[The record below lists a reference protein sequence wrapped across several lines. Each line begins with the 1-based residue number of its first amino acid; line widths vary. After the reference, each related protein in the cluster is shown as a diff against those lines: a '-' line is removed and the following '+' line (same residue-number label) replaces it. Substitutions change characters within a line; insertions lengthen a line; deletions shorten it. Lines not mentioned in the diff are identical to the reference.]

1 MDFGIQ
7 IGCAGSAEPDAVTG
21 ADAFLLRDA
30 TEGDAQEIARLVYE
44 LAVYE
49 KLADRAVGTAADF
62 RVQLFGP
69 RPRAY
74 AIMAE
79 VESRAVGLAIWFYN
93 FSTFQARPGLYV
105 EDVFVEPEYRG
116 LGIGR
121 AFFRT
126 MAQRALAEGCTR
138 MEWSVL
144 DWNTPAVAF
153 YRAMGAVA
161 MDAWTVQRLYDSEMR
176 VLAGEG

>member
-1 MDFGIQ
+1 VSG
-7 IGCAGSAEPDAVTG
+7 EN
-21 ADAFLLRDA
+21 AFSLRDA
-30 TEGDAQEIARLVYE
+30 TENDAEDIARLVYE
-44 LAVYE
+44 LAKYE
-49 KLADRAVGTAADF
+49 KLADRAVGTPADF
-62 RVQLFGP
+62 RAQLFGS

-74 AIMAE
+74 AMIAE
-79 VESRAVGLAIWFYN
+79 VESRAVGLAIWFYT

-105 EDVFVEPEYRG
+105 EDVFVEPDSRG

-138 MEWSVL
+138 MECSVL
-144 DWNTPAVAF
+144 DWNTPAIAF
-153 YRAMGAVA
+153 YRALGAVP
-161 MDAWTVQRLYDSEMR
+161 MDQWTVQRLYDSEMR

>member
-1 MDFGIQ
+1 VSGGDTFQ
-7 IGCAGSAEPDAVTG
+7 
-21 ADAFLLRDA
+21 LRDA
-30 TEGDAQEIARLVYE
+30 REGDAAEIARLVYE

-49 KLADRAVGTAADF
+49 KLADKAVGTAEDF

-74 AIMAE
+74 AMMAE

-121 AFFRT
+121 AFFRA
-126 MAQRALAEGCTR
+126 MAQRALAEGCKR

-161 MDAWTVQRLYDSEMR
+161 MDEWTVQRLYDSEMR

>member
-1 MDFGIQ
+1 V
-7 IGCAGSAEPDAVTG
+7 SREN
-21 ADAFLLRDA
+21 AFSLRDA
-30 TEGDAQEIARLVYE
+30 TENDSGEIARLVYE
-44 LAVYE
+44 LAAYE

-62 RVQLFGP
+62 RAQLFGDK
-69 RPRAY
+69 PRAY
-74 AIMAE
+74 AMMAE
-79 VESRAVGLAIWFYN
+79 VESRAVGLAIWFYT

-105 EDVFVEPEYRG
+105 EDVFVEPESRG

-121 AFFRT
+121 AFFRV

-144 DWNTPAVAF
+144 DWNTPSIAF
-153 YRAMGAVA
+153 YRGLGAVP
-161 MDAWTVQRLYDSEMR
+161 MDEWTVQRLYDSEMR

>member
-1 MDFGIQ
+1 VSG
-7 IGCAGSAEPDAVTG
+7 EN
-21 ADAFLLRDA
+21 AFSLRDA
-30 TEGDAQEIARLVYE
+30 TEHDAEEIARLVHD
-44 LAVYE
+44 LAAYE
-49 KLADRAVGTAADF
+49 KLADRAIGTAGDF
-62 RVQLFGP
+62 REQLFGVL
-69 RPRAY
+69 PRAH
-74 AIMAE
+74 AMMAE
-79 VESRAVGLAIWFYN
+79 VESRPVGLAIWFYT

-105 EDVFVEPEYRG
+105 EDVFVEPDSRG

-144 DWNTPAVAF
+144 DWNTPAVGF
-153 YRAMGAVA
+153 YRGLGAVA
-161 MDAWTVQRLYDSEMR
+161 MDEWTVQRLYDAEMR